1 VALKVN
7 LLPFFKLSKPRLLKP
22 KVILIVLRLKLI
34 LQMGLAFGY
43 FNGFWWFFCFKN
55 SGFVFNES
63 KTIKQPNEFYKT
75 FFILNFIFTG
85 LHPSECRSKEY

>member
-1 VALKVN
+1 MP
-7 LLPFFKLSKPRLLKP
+7 PFF
-22 KVILIVLRLKLI
+22 LRKT
-34 LQMGLAFGY
+34 
-43 FNGFWWFFCFKN
+43 
-55 SGFVFNES
+55 